1 MTGSPTEPEPVD
13 SIDAYI
19 EGCPEAVRSRLQALR
34 AAIREAAPEAEEAI
48 RYRMPTFR
56 LKGNLVHFALQT
68 RHIGFYPAPSAI
80 EAFRDELAP
89 YRTSKGAVQFPLDQ
103 PLPLDLVRRMVEF
116 RVRENRG

>member
-1 MTGSPTEPEPVD
+1 MTDSPTEPGPVD

-19 EGCPEAVRSRLQALR
+19 EGCPEAYRGRLQALR

-56 LKGNLVHFALQT
+56 LKGNLVHFALQA